1 MIPLLH
7 ILCAKL
13 QVRAYEPSFVQNGV
27 VPDLSDLGRQVTNV
41 IWGDDGSGVGRVP
54 FGFFSDDLGGGA
66 PICTIRGTQMPKG
79 SLVEWLDDL
88 EAVLVPWPFAPGKA
102 HKGFLGVY
110 RTLQVDAGHGTMEP
124 LGVFLRLLT
133 GVVVHGH
140 SLGAPLA
147 TYAALE
153 GKALAPVL
161 FASPKAGDALL
172 AQTAATLW
180 PFVASYANPNDVV
193 PKVPL
198 TFPDPLD
205 EFNFRQIAPAI
216 MLDPSSVVPA
226 VASDW
231 ESSHNISSY
240 LRLLAAAT

>member
-1 MIPLLH
+1 MIPPLH

-54 FGFFSDDLGGGA
+54 FGFFSEELGEG
-66 PICTIRGTQMPKG
+66 PICTIRGTQMPHG

-88 EAVLVPWPFAPGKA
+88 EAILVPWPFAPGKV
-102 HKGFLGVY
+102 HKGFFRVY
-110 RTLQVDAGHGTMEP
+110 RTLQVDVGHGTMNA

-153 GKALAPVL
+153 GKCGAPVL
-161 FASPKAGDALL
+161 FASPKAGDSLFAK
-172 AQTAATLW
+172 TAATLW
-180 PFVASYANPNDVV
+180 DEIPSYRNPNDVV
-193 PKVPL
+193 PKVPI
-198 TFPDPLD
+198 TIDDPLD
-205 EFNFRQIAPAI
+205 EFNFVQVAPFI
-216 MLDPSSVVPA
+216 DLDPASVTPPIGSSW
-226 VASDW
+226 DD
-231 ESSHNISSY
+231 SHSMSSY
-240 LRLLAAAT
+240 LTLLAAQS